1 MEKQKAE
8 AAAKGNAESDKPAN
22 KLLKTDERAE
32 TEVRAEVVD
41 ARASAIGKRAPR
53 SQRSLHGKLSATAKS
68 SMAKSASSTTSSST
82 SKKLALQMRAL
93 ELKESRERKL
103 MEARLRAMEE
113 HVSSGSGQSEATSGS
128 NASNLKSL
136 HSKSNHSQR
145 SAHSDLVDKQ
155 LVSEIVG
162 VDISIPVARKEPDM
176 WDPHSNRF
184 FSRSHKI
191 RSNSNLNPEAETFG
205 VDSNRKP
212 LVPPESTQQTVIQT
226 RNKAKRVS
234 WNVNDQ
240 RIGQQSTGIEGP
252 TSQVHPKDVNGS
264 QAFGGYQPSLFSFP
278 LQSQSNVISGTQN
291 YENKNNQPSYYENQ
305 QHLPNGFSYQSVP
318 TGFPQPGQ
326 SFPINGVPNFGSN
339 LPIYS
344 VTNRTAADLSV
355 DVLDLSVPKAHST
368 AMGSYLAPAIVAEN
382 ISSTIEDSSKTNTSD
397 DASTLN
403 DLPVNASIPQFA
415 VVAAS
420 SSLAIREIIL
430 PSKRPSIG
438 RPKGT
443 SKNVIGTERKAEAK
457 SSTTK
462 MAKAKA
468 KPSKDMV
475 PTLRSKR
482 VRKLKADALDMIDNK
497 LLRLRKLRK

>member
-1 MEKQKAE
+1 MVTGEYQYFLEKLEDLRKEMNGISA
-8 AAAKGNAESDKPAN
+8 GNANANSIENSD
-22 KLLKTDERAE
+22 
-32 TEVRAEVVD
+32 
-41 ARASAIGKRAPR
+41 
-53 SQRSLHGKLSATAKS
+53 
-68 SMAKSASSTTSSST
+68 
-82 SKKLALQMRAL
+82 
-93 ELKESRERKL
+93 
-103 MEARLRAMEE
+103 
-113 HVSSGSGQSEATSGS
+113 
-128 NASNLKSL
+128 
-136 HSKSNHSQR
+136 
-145 SAHSDLVDKQ
+145 
-155 LVSEIVG
+155 
-162 VDISIPVARKEPDM
+162 
-176 WDPHSNRF
+176 
-184 FSRSHKI
+184 
-191 RSNSNLNPEAETFG
+191 
-205 VDSNRKP
+205 
-212 LVPPESTQQTVIQT
+212 
-226 RNKAKRVS
+226 
-234 WNVNDQ
+234 
-240 RIGQQSTGIEGP
+240 
-252 TSQVHPKDVNGS
+252 
-264 QAFGGYQPSLFSFP
+264 
-278 LQSQSNVISGTQN
+278 
-291 YENKNNQPSYYENQ
+291 
-305 QHLPNGFSYQSVP
+305 HLPEVAN
-318 TGFPQPGQ
+318 T
-326 SFPINGVPNFGSN
+326 
-339 LPIYS
+339 

>member
-1 MEKQKAE
+1 MVTGEYQYFLEK
-8 AAAKGNAESDKPAN
+8 
-22 KLLKTDERAE
+22 
-32 TEVRAEVVD
+32 
-41 ARASAIGKRAPR
+41 
-53 SQRSLHGKLSATAKS
+53 
-68 SMAKSASSTTSSST
+68 
-82 SKKLALQMRAL
+82 L
-93 ELKESRERKL
+93 E
-103 MEARLRAMEE
+103 
-113 HVSSGSGQSEATSGS
+113 
-128 NASNLKSL
+128 
-136 HSKSNHSQR
+136 
-145 SAHSDLVDKQ
+145 DL
-155 LVSEIVG
+155 
-162 VDISIPVARKEPDM
+162 RKEM
-176 WDPHSNRF
+176 NGISAGNTNA
-184 FSRSHKI
+184 
-191 RSNSNLNPEAETFG
+191 NS
-205 VDSNRKP
+205 
-212 LVPPESTQQTVIQT
+212 
-226 RNKAKRVS
+226 
-234 WNVNDQ
+234 
-240 RIGQQSTGIEGP
+240 IEN
-252 TSQVHPKDVNGS
+252 SD
-264 QAFGGYQPSLFSFP
+264 
-278 LQSQSNVISGTQN
+278 
-291 YENKNNQPSYYENQ
+291 
-305 QHLPNGFSYQSVP
+305 HLPEVAN
-318 TGFPQPGQ
+318 T
-326 SFPINGVPNFGSN
+326 
-339 LPIYS
+339 

-382 ISSTIEDSSKTNTSD
+382 INSTIEDSSKTNTSD

-403 DLPVNASIPQFA
+403 DLPVNASIPQFT